1 MEFTKMQGAGND
13 FIIINNMKL
22 NIPLEKLPGLAKRVC
37 QRKVSLGG
45 DGFMVVDYPEDDA
58 DFKMR
63 FYNSDGSLG
72 EMCGNGARCISR
84 YAYLNK
90 IADKKM
96 KFETSAGLVWSEVL
110 EGRQVKVQ
118 LNKPEVIILDH
129 DIEIDGIRYEC
140 SYIELGRPGL
150 PHAVVKYPDLN
161 NASRK
166 EIFDLGRNIRYF
178 EGFEKG
184 ANVNFFEVLDQT
196 SALVKTYERGVE
208 DLTLACGTGA
218 ASVALA
224 LILKG
229 YLKGNK
235 VKILVPGG
243 QLFIE
248 VQKTK
253 DKIENLYLIGD
264 TNIIASGII
273 TDEDLILF

>member
-22 NIPLEKLPGLAKRVC
+22 NIPLEKLPGLAKQVC

-45 DGFMVVDYPEDDA
+45 DGFMVLDYPEGEA

-72 EMCGNGARCISR
+72 EMCGNGARCIAR

-96 KFETSAGLVWSEVL
+96 KFETGAGLVRAKIL
-110 EGRQVKVQ
+110 EGRQVKVE
-118 LNKPEVIILDH
+118 LNRPEVIILDR
-129 DIEIDGIRYEC
+129 DIEIEGIRYEC

-150 PHAVVKYPDLN
+150 PHAVVKYPDLGQ
-161 NASRK
+161 ASQK
-166 EIFDLGRNIRYF
+166 EIFDLGRKIRYY

-184 ANVNFFEVLDQT
+184 ANVNFFEVIDQT
-196 SALVKTYERGVE
+196 SALVRTYERGVE
-208 DLTLACGTGA
+208 DLTLACGTGS
-218 ASVALA
+218 ASAALA

-229 YLKGNK
+229 YLKGNQ

-243 QLFIE
+243 VLFIE
-248 VQKTK
+248 LEISKN
-253 DKIENLYLIGD
+253 KIDNLYLIGD
-264 TNIIASGII
+264 TNIIASGTI
-273 TDEDLILF
+273 TDEDLIL